1 MNSDHTQR
9 WGLVAALGAAFAAS
23 ACCTLPL
30 LLAAVGVG
38 GAFASSLAVLE
49 PYRGVFV
56 ALAIVALGLAFWR
69 SSKAD
74 ANSSD
79 GVPGQEGPDC
89 ECDTPRRSRSRWTVL
104 AGATVVTA
112 VLLAAPALLSMTA
125 ARPGESPV
133 QQVSLASDR
142 EAVVRID
149 GMTCDACARG
159 VEATLVRTEGVV
171 SASVTM
177 EPPEARIR
185 FDEEVTT
192 PEALAEVIASLGYE
206 TEIVSR

>member
-1 MNSDHTQR
+1 MDPDRSQR
-9 WGLVAALGAAFAAS
+9 WGLAAALGAALAAS
-23 ACCTLPL
+23 ACCTLPF

-38 GAFASSLAVLE
+38 GAFASSFSVLE

-56 ALAIVALGLAFWR
+56 ALAIVALGFAFWR
-69 SSKAD
+69 SSKA
-74 ANSSD
+74 AAISSS
-79 GVPGQEGPDC
+79 GGPGEGGPDC
-89 ECDTPRRSRSRWTVL
+89 ECDTPQRSWSRWAVL
-104 AGATVVTA
+104 ASATVVTA
-112 VLLAAPALLSMTA
+112 VLLAAPALLSMSA
-125 ARPGESPV
+125 AQPSESTV
-133 QQVSLASDR
+133 QHVSLASER
-142 EAVVRID
+142 EAVVRIE

-159 VEATLVRTEGVV
+159 VEATLGRTEGVV
-171 SASVTM
+171 SAAVTM